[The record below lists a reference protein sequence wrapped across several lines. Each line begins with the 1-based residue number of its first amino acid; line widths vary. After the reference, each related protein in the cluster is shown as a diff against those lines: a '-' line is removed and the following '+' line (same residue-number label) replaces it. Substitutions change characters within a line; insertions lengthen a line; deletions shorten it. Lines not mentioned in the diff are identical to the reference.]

1 MIERYAGYMR
11 RRTAGGEA
19 FGIDSDPAHWLLV
32 SHEKAEPWNFL
43 ADGFEAGYVWDEHFV
58 SVGSKQI
65 RKPKKD
71 GWFEHGQ
78 NCAEYLELNFG
89 AGHKTQEER
98 ERARQPV
105 RWLPVPT
112 TWAG

>member
-1 MIERYAGYMR
+1 M
-11 RRTAGGEA
+11 
-19 FGIDSDPAHWLLV
+19 
-32 SHEKAEPWNFL
+32 PWKFL

-78 NCAEYLELNFG
+78 NCHEYLELNFG
-89 AGHKTQEER
+89 LAPYKPK
-98 ERARQPV
+98 RAVTVAPPPEV
-105 RWLPVPT
+105 LPGDHG
-112 TWAG
+112 WMA